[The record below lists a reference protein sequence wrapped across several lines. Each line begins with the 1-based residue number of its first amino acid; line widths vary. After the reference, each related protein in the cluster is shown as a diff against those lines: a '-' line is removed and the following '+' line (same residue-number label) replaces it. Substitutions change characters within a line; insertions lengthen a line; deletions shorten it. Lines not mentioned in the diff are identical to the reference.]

1 MISEDIENYN
11 APKISVVIRKRPVSK
26 KEQTK
31 NDLDIIEVRGAQTVA
46 VRETKQKVDLTKFV
60 EEHNFNFDYAFDEGV
75 KNEQV

>member
-31 NDLDIIEVRGAQTVA
+31 NDLDIIEVRGA
-46 VRETKQKVDLTKFV
+46 
-60 EEHNFNFDYAFDEGV
+60 
-75 KNEQV
+75 